1 MKRVVWLL
9 LIVLIAYAGCADNKR
24 EVPVITVGPTTSTWR
39 PKGGG
44 GPYVSLEVH
53 RNVIAKWE
61 MAFNRVKGELD
72 RVKEELKQSELQL
85 QLIKD
90 EQIHLSDINK
100 LLAELDKRYVDQLA
114 EFDKR
119 YVDQLAEL
127 DKRNVDQLA
136 EFDKRYAERQQQWEL
151 RCQLQWQTT
160 WWLWQV
166 PWQWPLELQWQP
178 LWYRCQWCVPVPEF
192 TDIQKVES
200 KPGPESP
207 SKPEENEESDLEIPD
222 LEIARQLAQ
231 SHFQEG
237 KEAYDKGYFKQ
248 AISCFEKALKYEKF
262 LTDTM
267 RGEINKYKKMAQDN
281 MKN

>member
-1 MKRVVWLL
+1 MKRVVCLL
-9 LIVLIAYAGCADNKR
+9 LIVLIACAGCAKKTSNFT
-24 EVPVITVGPTTSTWR
+24 VIPSPRDPWQMPDEPWESNGVLRYKLSQ
-39 PKGGG
+39 
-44 GPYVSLEVH
+44 LE
-53 RNVIAKWE
+53 
-61 MAFNRVKGELD
+61 MELD
-72 RVKEELKQSELQL
+72 SVKDMLRQSELQL
-85 QLIKD
+85 QLTKD

-114 EFDKR
+114 ELDKR
-119 YVDQLAEL
+119 Y
-127 DKRNVDQLA
+127 VDQLA
-136 EFDKRYAERQQQWEL
+136 EFDKRYAERQKQWEL

-178 LWYRCQWCVPVPEF
+178 LWYRCQWCVP

-200 KPGPESP
+200 KPSSESP
-207 SKPEENEESDLEIPD
+207 SKPEENEEYDLEIPD

-231 SHFQEG
+231 SHFREG

-267 RGEINKYKKMAQDN
+267 RGEIYKYKKMAQDN

>member
-9 LIVLIAYAGCADNKR
+9 LIVLIACAGCADKKTSKIIG
-24 EVPVITVGPTTSTWR
+24 ITGT
-39 PKGGG
+39 GGWKEPDG
-44 GPYVSLEVH
+44 KPWPSPGVHEYEILQLKYEISQLKCEINRLEDKV
-53 RNVIAKWE
+53 
-61 MAFNRVKGELD
+61 
-72 RVKEELKQSELQL
+72 KQSE
-85 QLIKD
+85 D
-90 EQIHLSDINK
+90 EQIHLRDINK
-100 LLAELDKRYVDQLA
+100 LLAELDKRY
-114 EFDKR
+114 
-119 YVDQLAEL
+119 
-127 DKRNVDQLA
+127 VDQLA

>member
-9 LIVLIAYAGCADNKR
+9 LIVLIACAGCADNKR
-24 EVPVITVGPTTSTWR
+24 KVPVIPGGWKR
-39 PKGGG
+39 PDGK
-44 GPYVSLEVH
+44 PWPSPEVQ

-61 MAFNRVKGELD
+61 MAFNRVKEELD

-85 QLIKD
+85 QLTKD

-119 YVDQLAEL
+119 YVDQLAEF
-127 DKRNVDQLA
+127 DKRYVDQLA

-200 KPGPESP
+200 KPGSESP
-207 SKPEENEESDLEIPD
+207 SKPEEKEEPDLEITA

-231 SHFQEG
+231 SHFLEG
-237 KEAYDKGYFKQ
+237 KEAYDKGDFKQ
-248 AISCFEKALKYEKF
+248 AISCFDKALKYEELLADEK
-262 LTDTM
+262 
-267 RGEINKYKKMAQDN
+267 RGEIYKYKKMAQDN

>member
-1 MKRVVWLL
+1 MKRVVCLL
-9 LIVLIAYAGCADNKR
+9 LIVLIACAGCADNKR
-24 EVPVITVGPTTSTWR
+24 KVPVR
-39 PKGGG
+39 PSPRDPWWTPGDWESNGVLRYKIAQ
-44 GPYVSLEVH
+44 LE
-53 RNVIAKWE
+53 
-61 MAFNRVKGELD
+61 MELD
-72 RVKEELKQSELQL
+72 RVKDMLKQSELQL
-85 QLIKD
+85 QLTKD

-114 EFDKR
+114 ELDKR
-119 YVDQLAEL
+119 Y
-127 DKRNVDQLA
+127 VDQLA

-151 RCQLQWQTT
+151 SCQLQWQTT

-207 SKPEENEESDLEIPD
+207 SKPEENEELDLGITDLENAH
-222 LEIARQLAQ
+222 LLAQ
-231 SHFQEG
+231 SYFLGG
-237 KEAYDKGYFKQ
+237 KEAYDKGDFKQ
-248 AISCFEKALKYEKF
+248 AISCFDKALKYEK
-262 LTDTM
+262 LLADEK
-267 RGEINKYKKMAQDN
+267 RREIDKYKKMAQDN

>member
-9 LIVLIAYAGCADNKR
+9 LIVLIACAGCADNKR
-24 EVPVITVGPTTSTWR
+24 KVPVIPGGWKR
-39 PKGGG
+39 PDGK
-44 GPYVSLEVH
+44 PWPSPEVQ

-61 MAFNRVKGELD
+61 MAFNRVKEELD

-85 QLIKD
+85 QLTKD

-100 LLAELDKRYVDQLA
+100 LLAELDKRY
-114 EFDKR
+114 
-119 YVDQLAEL
+119 
-127 DKRNVDQLA
+127 VDQLA

-200 KPGPESP
+200 KPGSESP
-207 SKPEENEESDLEIPD
+207 SKPEEKEEPDLEITA

-231 SHFQEG
+231 SHFLEG
-237 KEAYDKGYFKQ
+237 KEAYDKGDFKQ
-248 AISCFEKALKYEKF
+248 AISCFDKALKYEELLADEK
-262 LTDTM
+262 
-267 RGEINKYKKMAQDN
+267 RGEIYKYKKMAQDN